1 MFSFDEELGAYAA
14 ELNGVEFVCDEPQD
28 SYEEEARK
36 LSKLYAEKL
45 PEIIAFMLPGLQQF
59 FGKVDPDELPRLLG
73 KPTIDLGTF
82 QMMYMEQTLDD
93 THIIELEY
101 GDDFE
106 EFSCFNIDG

>member
-45 PEIIAFMLPGLQQF
+45 PEIEGWAYCTGHR
-59 FGKVDPDELPRLLG
+59 GRSK
-73 KPTIDLGTF
+73 
-82 QMMYMEQTLDD
+82 
-93 THIIELEY
+93 
-101 GDDFE
+101 
-106 EFSCFNIDG
+106 